1 MFNIWRSASVKMRV
15 AKTHFASTLVRIIA
29 RTQPKY
35 RMKQCRVQ
43 YFVKSSINF
52 VVRHQKYLLFGSGNS
67 RLYKCLWFNWKCK
80 LNVIWLFWSEFQ
92 LLFLLTRWLLLHF
105 ETYVSQK
112 KTVIKTKSEKHTN
125 WFGSDKAESC
135 TLVFDRQLYFED
147 GAFLYDKPFYGF
159 LCHLARGQR
168 GKLQLMFRKR
178 FKFDTQ

>member
-52 VVRHQKYLLFGSGNS
+52 VVRHQKYLLFESGNS

-92 LLFLLTRWLLLHF
+92 LLVLLTRWLLLHF

-112 KTVIKTKSEKHTN
+112 KKLLKR
-125 WFGSDKAESC
+125 KAKN
-135 TLVFDRQLYFED
+135 TQIDLAPTRQRV
-147 GAFLYDKPFYGF
+147 
-159 LCHLARGQR
+159 ARWV
-168 GKLQLMFRKR
+168 
-178 FKFDTQ
+178 